1 MCQAYVKSSD
11 GKWGKTAG
19 CFNILS
25 REMEEAILEEA
36 SQQGEPSR
44 KVLSDV
50 SLVAMKSAGNITAK
64 KENDLPQARKSSA
77 ILSQKCLRSLKRIM
91 KYD

>member
-1 MCQAYVKSSD
+1 
-11 GKWGKTAG
+11 
-19 CFNILS
+19 
-25 REMEEAILEEA
+25 MEEAILEEA